1 MIQTITNFIWA
12 IIICCPSRLC
22 MGKSHLKI
30 KYHKRGLYLK
40 RDCVMNMTVLRHEYG
55 GGCIFRGGGWG

>member
-1 MIQTITNFIWA
+1 
-12 IIICCPSRLC
+12 

-40 RDCVMNMTVLRHEYG
+40 KDCVTNMTVLCHDYRW
-55 GGCIFRGGGWG
+55 GCIFRGGGGGVIQGG

>member
-1 MIQTITNFIWA
+1 
-12 IIICCPSRLC
+12 

-40 RDCVMNMTVLRHEYG
+40 KDCVTNMTVLCHEYRE
-55 GGCIFRGGGWG
+55 GCIFREGWVGVIQGS